1 MPNSRTADPDI
12 GSDRTRQHS
21 SRGENSSG
29 GQIPEDL
36 EEGMESLGLET
47 KETVSP
53 SHLEGQNSEERE
65 EREHSSA
72 AEESHQAKRTT
83 VAGQNRSEDQ
93 VLLYGMGAGKV
104 KEKF

>member
-1 MPNSRTADPDI
+1 MPNSRTVDPDI

-29 GQIPEDL
+29 GQIHEDL

-53 SHLEGQNSEERE
+53 SHLESQSSDAEERE
-65 EREHSSA
+65 QSSA

-83 VAGQNRSEDQ
+83 VAGHNRSEDQ

-104 KEKF
+104 KENF

>member
-12 GSDRTRQHS
+12 DSDRTRQHS

-65 EREHSSA
+65 QSSA